1 MTTRYNDFLVDLAM
15 LLKKYDY
22 IIETID
28 CSGAIW
34 INSQNKNSNLE
45 FDGDHQIYTGE
56 LSFNSISDILSKEEN
71 KNTLMLKADSIDTVK
86 FEISGDDFIN
96 GKYNKIH
103 WAPEHASMD
112 SGYLTFEGGYADNAL
127 RLVLRKHGF
136 IEVTEASNVIP
147 ANVLKGRKFLVY
159 VTNYKGFLNI
169 DFEELMQ

>member
-1 MTTRYNDFLVDLAM
+1 MTKRYNDFLVDLAM

-22 IIETID
+22 SIETID

-34 INSQNKNSNLE
+34 INSQNKNSDLE

-56 LSFNSISDILSKEEN
+56 LSFNSIGNILSEEEN
-71 KNTLMLKADSIDTVK
+71 KNTLMLKADSIDTIK

-96 GKYNKIH
+96 GKYTKIH
-103 WAPEHASMD
+103 WAPEHVSMD

-127 RLVLRKHGF
+127 RLQIRKHGF
-136 IEVTEASNVIP
+136 IEVTESSNVIP
-147 ANVLKGRKFLVY
+147 ANILKGHKFLVY
-159 VTNYKGFLNI
+159 VTPYMGFLNI

>member
-1 MTTRYNDFLVDLAM
+1 MTKRYNDFLVDLAM

-22 IIETID
+22 SIETID

-34 INSQNKNSNLE
+34 INSQNKNSTLE

-56 LSFNSISDILSKEEN
+56 LSFNSIGNILSEEEN
-71 KNTLMLKADSIDTVK
+71 KNTLMLKADSIDTIK

-103 WAPEHASMD
+103 WAPEHVSMD

-127 RLVLRKHGF
+127 RLQIRKHGF
-136 IEVTEASNVIP
+136 IEVTESSNVIP
-147 ANVLKGRKFLVY
+147 VDILKGHKFLVY
-159 VTNYKGFLNI
+159 VTPYKGFLNI
-169 DFEELMQ
+169 NFEELMQ